1 MLHPSAAGRQ
11 TGNEKGI
18 LMIRTGKRAL
28 VFVALLFSASLSVA
42 EVAVPP
48 VKSRVTDLTG
58 TLPASEAAQLEQKLA
73 SFESKKGSQI
83 AVLIVPT
90 TQPETIEQYS
100 IRVAE
105 AWKLGRKGIDDGVLL
120 LIAKQDRT
128 VRIEVGYGLEGV
140 LPDAVAKRITD
151 EIIVPAFRQG
161 NFVGGI
167 NAGIERIVRVIEG
180 EPLPPPPA
188 RSAGR
193 GGGSSATADIAV
205 NNIIFVFILLIIA
218 ARVLQSIFGRFIGA
232 TLLSA
237 SAGFLVWLVYSSIF
251 IGLIA
256 AIFAFFISLLGNS
269 GGGIYRGGRGWPGG
283 FGGYGGWGGRGGSGG
298 FGGGGFGGGGF
309 RGGGGGFGGGGA
321 SGRW

>member
-1 MLHPSAAGRQ
+1 MNH
-11 TGNEKGI
+11 I
-18 LMIRTGKRAL
+18 GKKAV
-28 VFVALLFSASLSVA
+28 VFIALLFSVSLSMA

-48 VKSRVTDLTG
+48 LKSPVTDLTG
-58 TLPASEAAQLEQKLA
+58 TLSANEAAQLEQKLA
-73 SFESKKGSQI
+73 SFEAKKGSQI

-90 TQPETIEQYS
+90 TRPETIEQYS

-105 AWKLGRKGIDDGVLL
+105 AWKLGRKGIDDGILL

-128 VRIEVGYGLEGV
+128 VRVEVGYGLEGV

-161 NFVGGI
+161 NFAGGI

-180 EPLPPPPA
+180 EALPPPPA
-188 RSAGR
+188 SSAGR
-193 GGGSSATADIAV
+193 GDGSSATADIVV
-205 NNIIFVFILLIIA
+205 NNIIFIFILLIIA

-232 TLLSA
+232 TLLSG
-237 SAGFLVWLVYSSIF
+237 SAGFLVWLVFSSIF
-251 IGLIA
+251 MGLIA
-256 AIFAFFISLLGNS
+256 AIFAFFISLFGHP
-269 GGGIYRGGRGWPGG
+269 GGGIYRGGHGGPGG
-283 FGGYGGWGGRGGSGG
+283 FGGYSGWGGRGGSGG